1 MNFTEITKALK
12 EVSSMTS
19 TNEKQTWL
27 KNHDNPDFKNLLS
40 WYFDNSYPTG
50 IAEKKFDKIQS
61 VMPDFVG
68 TRTFQDVINYLK
80 KNNTGRDTDILF
92 VKMVQSFICKDQEE
106 KETFKKLVC
115 KSYAMGINTP
125 TINKV
130 FPGLIPTFD
139 VALCA
144 KLQDC
149 PDVLDG
155 TEEYELTDKLDGMRC
170 TAFKENG
177 NVRLTSRQ
185 GKAWEGCLEIEQAIK
200 DLPRDNFVFDGELTI
215 KYFNDYPSDQ
225 VYKLTSKIV
234 STKNPNKTG
243 IALNVFDVMS
253 IEEWNTDNSKIQ
265 KDRRKELDELMSYNE
280 SDALTNL
287 EPLYVGTDP
296 SMISYYMKN
305 YVEPHNYEGL
315 VIKLT
320 NSVYEHKRTKSWIK
334 CKQMESFDLT
344 ITGYFEGKGNFS
356 GTLGGFD
363 VAITLPDGKY
373 VTASV
378 GSGFSLEERNTI
390 WQNPDSYI
398 GKNIEVQG
406 FELTQNQTNTDWSI
420 RFPVFKGFIPEGK
433 PLNGD
438 YKA

>member
-1 MNFTEITKALK
+1 MSNFSKLCNDLKLISNASGSNEKMRLLK
-12 EVSSMTS
+12 ELESD
-19 TNEKQTWL
+19 EL
-27 KNHDNPDFKNLLS
+27 KETLKFL
-40 WYFDNSYPTG
+40 FDNSYPTG

-80 KNNTGRDTDILF
+80 KNNTGRDSDILF

-106 KETFKKLVC
+106 EETFKKLVC

-149 PDVLDG
+149 PNVLNG
-155 TEEYELTDKLDGMRC
+155 IEEYELTDKLDGMRC
-170 TAFKENG
+170 TAFKEND

-185 GKAWEGCLEIEQAIK
+185 GKPWEGCLEIEQAIK

-253 IEEWNTDNSKIQ
+253 IEEWNTDSSKIQ
-265 KDRRKELDELMSYNE
+265 KDRRKELDELMSHNE

-334 CKQMESFDLT
+334 VKQFLEMDLIITDCEEGSGANIGKLGAFICK
-344 ITGYFEGKGNFS
+344 INHN
-356 GTLGGFD
+356 
-363 VAITLPDGKY
+363 KY
-373 VTASV
+373 GEINVKV
-378 GSGFSLEERNTI
+378 GSGFSEYERNEFWKMKDDLKGRVI
-390 WQNPDSYI
+390 SVSY
-398 GKNIEVQG
+398 
-406 FELTQNQTNTDWSI
+406 FEITHNSNNEYSL
-420 RFPVFKGFIPEGK
+420 RFPIFKELKEIGQLP
-433 PLNGD
+433 NN
-438 YKA
+438 